1 VAGLRHWSASRRYD
15 PFLIVT
21 LAGTVDRS
29 NSFGE
34 HSPVSPRQIELT
46 RQRQRWRVFCSSMFS
61 SGTLASWRGCGGGWE
76 IRLENSKMRKMLV
89 ALAVTSTIF
98 GGSMAYSQTATTTA
112 REVYIKAQPTDVLS
126 SNLIGLNVQNN
137 AKDNVGEIK
146 DLVVSNGSLSGLILS
161 VGGFLGIGERY
172 VVVAPSA
179 VKVVYSENDKK
190 WSATMD
196 TTKDALKAAPEFK
209 YEGRWKR

>member
-1 VAGLRHWSASRRYD
+1 
-15 PFLIVT
+15 
-21 LAGTVDRS
+21 
-29 NSFGE
+29 
-34 HSPVSPRQIELT
+34 
-46 RQRQRWRVFCSSMFS
+46 
-61 SGTLASWRGCGGGWE
+61 
-76 IRLENSKMRKMLV
+76 MRNLLV
-89 ALAVTSTIF
+89 AVAFATSF
-98 GGSMAYSQTATTTA
+98 AGVSAAQAQTATTAT

-172 VVVAPSA
+172 VVVTPAA